1 MRPSTH
7 LFRTIGGHAYSYMI
21 YFRTSQTR
29 LGIAIGVPLG
39 VILLIGLTA
48 YIMVRRHRRPQTKFM
63 PRFYVPS
70 LSQQVLPR
78 KSTALAAAPST
89 IPPLPPLVPS
99 TVPRGQSLDA
109 PNLEWETFTLGGVS
123 VPPPYRSP
131 DFTSRY

>member
-7 LFRTIGGHAYSYMI
+7 LFRTICGHAYSYII

-48 YIMVRRHRRPQTKFM
+48 YIMISRHRRPQTNFM

-70 LSQQVLPR
+70 LSQQIIPR
-78 KSTALAAAPST
+78 KGTTLPVAPST
-89 IPPLPPLVPS
+89 IPPPPLVPS
-99 TVPRGQSLDA
+99 TVPRRQSLDA
-109 PNLEWETFTLGGVS
+109 PHLEWETFTLGGVS